1 MQAIS
6 RPRQGLI
13 HLWERQHPARR
24 IFAGFVALNLAG
36 WGLLMLPISR
46 EGDGAA
52 SWIEALFTAVS
63 AACVTGLTVV
73 DLETGEI
80 IATNDIQPDRSYWRN
95 TQKAP
100 GRWPEASSA

>member
-46 EGDGAA
+46 EGEGSAT
-52 SWIEALFTAVS
+52 WIEALFTAVT
-63 AACVTGLTVV
+63 AACVTRLTVV
-73 DLETGEI
+73 DTEL
-80 IATNDIQPDRSYWRN
+80 YW
-95 TQKAP
+95 TPKGPAACP
-100 GRWPEASSA
+100 GSS